1 MTVSVPAEHAER
13 ASDSPFVETV
23 WRAQSNRPAAFT
35 SVASIHWEMV
45 FTQIEGKTHAVV
57 RGPETKSTE
66 ADMPA
71 DQEWVGITFKL
82 GTFLPH
88 IPPGQVSD
96 LRDVA
101 LPDASH
107 QRFWLKSSTWEVPS
121 FENADSFVERLIRE
135 GMLVYDPVVAAV
147 RQGQRTD
154 VSPRTMQYHFTQA
167 TGLSHKTI
175 EQIERAHQAMNLLQ
189 QGKSIF
195 DTVEEAGYYDQP
207 HLTRALRR
215 YTGLTPAQIARG
227 LPSTPTELHQP

>member
-1 MTVSVPAEHAER
+1 MTVFAKER
-13 ASDSPFVETV
+13 ESDSPFVETV
-23 WRAQSNRPAAFT
+23 WHAQSNSPATFT

-57 RGPETKSTE
+57 RGPETKSTA
-66 ADMPA
+66 ADLPA

-82 GTFLPH
+82 GAFMPH

-96 LRDVA
+96 LRDLS
-101 LPDASH
+101 LPNASN
-107 QRFWLKSSTWEVPS
+107 QRFWLHSATWEVPN

-135 GMLVYDPVVAAV
+135 GLLVYDPVVSAV
-147 RQGQRTD
+147 RQGQHANI
-154 VSPRTMQYHFTQA
+154 SPRTVQYHFVQS
-167 TGLSHKTI
+167 TGLSNKAI
-175 EQIERAHQAMNLLQ
+175 DQIERARQAMNLLH

-195 DTVEEAGYYDQP
+195 DTVEEVGYYDQP

-227 LPSTPTELHQP
+227 LQPSAFENQP